1 MFSRREFLAAV
12 SAASAIL
19 ATTGSGRIAR
29 ALAQQKLTQADLLK
43 PEPFGNLTLL
53 HFTDLHAQTRP
64 VWFREPSIN
73 LGVGEV
79 KGQPPHLTGDDFL
92 KYYKIASGS
101 PHAYAL
107 SSVDFVALAK
117 TYGRMGGLDRLA
129 TAIKSI
135 RAERGEDKVILLD
148 GGDTWQGS
156 WVALQ
161 TKAQDMIGLISLLK
175 PDAMV
180 GHWEFTYGE
189 SVVKKAVEALPFP
202 LLAQNMRDVEW
213 QEPVFEGMKM
223 IERGGV
229 KVAVIGQSF
238 PYTPIANPRWMIP
251 NWEFGIREEDMQKLV
266 DEARGKGASLVV
278 VLSHNG
284 FDVDRKMASRV
295 VGIDI
300 ILSGHTH
307 DAIPEPLQVGSTL
320 LIATGS
326 HGKFLSRLDLDV
338 RDRKL
343 AGYRYRLIPLFA
355 DVIQPDAAMA
365 EAIAKT
371 RAPYEADLA
380 RELARTESLL
390 FRRGN
395 FNGTLDDLICQAILA
410 ERDAEIALS
419 PGVRWGA
426 SLLPG
431 DPITFEDVTN
441 ATAITY
447 PNCYRMEMTGYRLK
461 EIFEDVADNIFNPDP
476 YYQQGGDMVRAGG
489 LGYRIDVSAPMGSRI
504 SDMTLLKTGE
514 KLAPGKNYVVAGWAS
529 VNEGVEGPPIWQVVE
544 AYLARTKTV
553 RITPTDAVKITGA

>member
-1 MFSRREFLAAV
+1 MFSRREFLAAA
-12 SAASAIL
+12 SAVSAIL
-19 ATTGSGRIAR
+19 AATGGGHIAR

-43 PEPFGNLTLL
+43 PESFGNLTLL

-92 KYYKIASGS
+92 KYYKITAGS
-101 PHAYAL
+101 PLAYAL

-129 TAIKSI
+129 AAIKSI

-189 SVVKKAVEALPFP
+189 SVVKKAVESLPFP

-266 DEARGKGASLVV
+266 DDARGKGASLVV

-338 RDRKL
+338 RDKKL
-343 AGYRYRLIPLFA
+343 VGYRYRLIPLFA
-355 DVIQPDAAMA
+355 DVIQPDAEMA
-365 EAIAKT
+365 EAIAKA

-395 FNGTLDDLICQAILA
+395 FNGTLDDLICQAVLA

-544 AYLARTKTV
+544 AYLTRTKTV

>member
-1 MFSRREFLAAV
+1 
-12 SAASAIL
+12 
-19 ATTGSGRIAR
+19 
-29 ALAQQKLTQADLLK
+29 
-43 PEPFGNLTLL
+43 
-53 HFTDLHAQTRP
+53 
-64 VWFREPSIN
+64 
-73 LGVGEV
+73 
-79 KGQPPHLTGDDFL
+79 
-92 KYYKIASGS
+92 
-101 PHAYAL
+101 
-107 SSVDFVALAK
+107 
-117 TYGRMGGLDRLA
+117 
-129 TAIKSI
+129 
-135 RAERGEDKVILLD
+135 
-148 GGDTWQGS
+148 
-156 WVALQ
+156 
-161 TKAQDMIGLISLLK
+161 
-175 PDAMV
+175 
-180 GHWEFTYGE
+180 
-189 SVVKKAVEALPFP
+189 
-202 LLAQNMRDVEW
+202 MRDVEW

>member
-1 MFSRREFLAAV
+1 MFSRREFLAAA
-12 SAASAIL
+12 SAVSAIL
-19 ATTGSGRIAR
+19 AATGGGHIAR

-43 PEPFGNLTLL
+43 PESFGNLTLL

-92 KYYKIASGS
+92 KYYKITAGS
-101 PHAYAL
+101 PLAYAL

-129 TAIKSI
+129 AAIKSI

-189 SVVKKAVEALPFP
+189 SVVKKAVESLPFP

-266 DEARGKGASLVV
+266 DDARGKGASLVV

-338 RDRKL
+338 RDKKL
-343 AGYRYRLIPLFA
+343 VGYRYRLIPLFA
-355 DVIQPDAAMA
+355 DVIQPDAEMA
-365 EAIAKT
+365 EAIAKA

-489 LGYRIDVSAPMGSRI
+489 LGYRIDVSAPIGSRI

-544 AYLARTKTV
+544 AYLTRSKTV

>member
-19 ATTGSGRIAR
+19 ATTGSGRITR

-43 PEPFGNLTLL
+43 PESFGNLTLL